1 MKLFKLALFDLRRG
15 IREEWIKL
23 AFAFIV
29 CIACCTLMF
38 SQLLQY
44 NQDNGINENISIS
57 VMDFILYNLRGMKLY
72 SPNMDGQ
79 YLLPAVWMFNQVM
92 IALIVGYY
100 PVRDLNG
107 YGKNT
112 LLRTQSRSRWLLSK
126 LVWIVCMVI
135 AYYIVIYSASFI
147 FALFTGNSLSFMP
160 GEYITRL
167 FYDIDLQDIYVENF
181 VIFIITMPML
191 TSIVASIVQVMMS
204 YIISPFISFLAIIV
218 VMLSSTYIS
227 NPALIGN
234 ASMVIR
240 SRFAT
245 PVGFTV
251 EETVLYLAI
260 YLIAALIIGLVYFGN
275 KDILNKD

>member
-15 IREEWIKL
+15 MREEWIKL

-245 PVGFTV
+245 PVGFTA

-260 YLIAALIIGLVYFGN
+260 YLIAALIIGFVYFGN

>member
-15 IREEWIKL
+15 IREEWIKF

-29 CIACCTLMF
+29 CIACCSLMCYQLTLYK
-38 SQLLQY
+38 QA
-44 NQDNGINENISIS
+44 NNINDNVSIT

-112 LLRTQSRSRWLLSK
+112 LLRTQSRARWLLSK
-126 LVWIVCMVI
+126 LMWIVCMVTL
-135 AYYIVIYSASFI
+135 YYVVIYSASFI

-160 GEYITRL
+160 GNYITRL
-167 FYDIDLQDIYVENF
+167 FYDINLQDIYVENF
-181 VIFIITMPML
+181 VIFIIVMPLL
-191 TSIVASIVQVMMS
+191 TSIVASILQVMMS
-204 YIISPFISFLAIIV
+204 YIIGPFISFVAIIV
-218 VMLSSTYIS
+218 IMLSSTYIS

-245 PVGFTV
+245 PVGFTA
-251 EETVLYLAI
+251 EENVLCLAI
-260 YLIAALIIGLVYFGN
+260 YLISALIIGFIYFRN
-275 KDILNKD
+275 KDILNRD

>member
-1 MKLFKLALFDLRRG
+1 
-15 IREEWIKL
+15 
-23 AFAFIV
+23 
-29 CIACCTLMF
+29 
-38 SQLLQY
+38 
-44 NQDNGINENISIS
+44 
-57 VMDFILYNLRGMKLY
+57 
-72 SPNMDGQ
+72 
-79 YLLPAVWMFNQVM
+79 
-92 IALIVGYY
+92 
-100 PVRDLNG
+100 
-107 YGKNT
+107 
-112 LLRTQSRSRWLLSK
+112 
-126 LVWIVCMVI
+126 
-135 AYYIVIYSASFI
+135 
-147 FALFTGNSLSFMP
+147 MP

-245 PVGFTV
+245 PVGFTA

-260 YLIAALIIGLVYFGN
+260 YLIAALIIGFVYFGN

>member
-100 PVRDLNG
+100 PVHDLNG

-245 PVGFTV
+245 PVGFTA

-260 YLIAALIIGLVYFGN
+260 YLIAALIIGFVYFGN
-275 KDILNKD
+275 KDIFNKD

>member
-260 YLIAALIIGLVYFGN
+260 YLIAALIIGFVYFGN

>member
-181 VIFIITMPML
+181 VIFIITKPML
-191 TSIVASIVQVMMS
+191 TSIVARIVQVMMS

-260 YLIAALIIGLVYFGN
+260 YLIAALIIGFVYFGN

>member
-1 MKLFKLALFDLRRG
+1 MKLIKLALFDLRRG
-15 IREEWIKL
+15 IREEWIKF

-29 CIACCTLMF
+29 CIACCSLMCYQLTLYK
-38 SQLLQY
+38 QA
-44 NQDNGINENISIS
+44 NNINDNVSIT

-112 LLRTQSRSRWLLSK
+112 LLRTQSRARWLLSK
-126 LVWIVCMVI
+126 LMWIVCMVTL
-135 AYYIVIYSASFI
+135 YYVVIYSASFI

-160 GEYITRL
+160 GNYITRL
-167 FYDIDLQDIYVENF
+167 FYDINLQDIYVENF
-181 VIFIITMPML
+181 VIFIIVMPLL
-191 TSIVASIVQVMMS
+191 TSIVASILQVMMS
-204 YIISPFISFLAIIV
+204 YIIGPFISFVAIIV
-218 VMLSSTYIS
+218 IMLSSTYIS

-245 PVGFTV
+245 PVGFTA
-251 EETVLYLAI
+251 EENVLCLAI
-260 YLIAALIIGLVYFGN
+260 YLISALIIGFIYFRN
-275 KDILNKD
+275 KDILNRD

>member
-245 PVGFTV
+245 PVGFTA

-260 YLIAALIIGLVYFGN
+260 YLIAALIIGFVYFGN

>member
-29 CIACCTLMF
+29 CIACCTLML

-245 PVGFTV
+245 PVGFTA

-260 YLIAALIIGLVYFGN
+260 YLIAALIIGFVYFGN

>member
-44 NQDNGINENISIS
+44 NRDNGINENITIS

-112 LLRTQSRSRWLLSK
+112 LLRTQSRARWLFSK

-135 AYYIVIYSASFI
+135 AYYVVIYSASFI

-160 GEYITRL
+160 GEYITML

-181 VIFIITMPML
+181 VIFIITMPLL
-191 TSIVASIVQVMMS
+191 TSIVVSIVQVMMS

-245 PVGFTV
+245 PVGFTA

-260 YLIAALIIGLVYFGN
+260 YLIAALIIGFAYFGN

>member
-191 TSIVASIVQVMMS
+191 TSIVATIVQVMMS

-260 YLIAALIIGLVYFGN
+260 YLIAALIIGFVYFGN

>member
-112 LLRTQSRSRWLLSK
+112 LLRTQSRSRWLLSM

-260 YLIAALIIGLVYFGN
+260 YLIAALIIGFVYFGN

>member
-44 NQDNGINENISIS
+44 NQDNRINENISIS

-260 YLIAALIIGLVYFGN
+260 YLIAALIIGFVYFGN

>member
-234 ASMVIR
+234 TSMVIR

-245 PVGFTV
+245 PVGFTA

-260 YLIAALIIGLVYFGN
+260 YLIAALIIGFVYFGN

>member
-160 GEYITRL
+160 GEYITKL

-245 PVGFTV
+245 PVGFTA

-260 YLIAALIIGLVYFGN
+260 YLIAALIIGFVYFGN

>member
-112 LLRTQSRSRWLLSK
+112 LLRTQSRSRRLLSK

-260 YLIAALIIGLVYFGN
+260 YLIAALIIGFVYFGN

>member
-72 SPNMDGQ
+72 SPKMDGQ

-260 YLIAALIIGLVYFGN
+260 YLIAALIIGFVYFGN

>member
-260 YLIAALIIGLVYFGN
+260 YLISALIIGFVYFGN

>member
-1 MKLFKLALFDLRRG
+1 MKLIKLALFDLRRG
-15 IREEWIKL
+15 IREEWIKF

-29 CIACCTLMF
+29 CIACCSLMCYQLTLYK
-38 SQLLQY
+38 QA
-44 NQDNGINENISIS
+44 NNINDNVSIT

-112 LLRTQSRSRWLLSK
+112 LLRTQSRARWLLSK
-126 LVWIVCMVI
+126 LMWIVCMVTL
-135 AYYIVIYSASFI
+135 YYVVIYSASFI

-160 GEYITRL
+160 GNYITRL
-167 FYDIDLQDIYVENF
+167 FYDINLQDIYVENF
-181 VIFIITMPML
+181 VIFIIVMPLL
-191 TSIVASIVQVMMS
+191 TSIVASILQVMMS
-204 YIISPFISFLAIIV
+204 YIIGPFISFVAIIV
-218 VMLSSTYIS
+218 IMLSSTYIS

-245 PVGFTV
+245 PVGFTA
-251 EETVLYLAI
+251 EENVLYLAI
-260 YLIAALIIGLVYFGN
+260 YLIAALIIGFVYFGN
-275 KDILNKD
+275 KDILNRD

>member
-1 MKLFKLALFDLRRG
+1 MKLIKLALFDLKRG
-15 IREEWIKL
+15 IREEWIKF

-29 CIACCTLMF
+29 CLACCTLML
-38 SQLLQY
+38 SQLVQY
-44 NQDNGINENISIS
+44 NQANGINENTAIT
-57 VMDFILYNLRGMKLY
+57 VMDFVLYNLRGMKLY

-79 YLLPAVWMFNQVM
+79 YLLPAVWMFNQIMV
-92 IALIVGYY
+92 ALIVGYY

-107 YGKNT
+107 YGKST
-112 LLRTQSRSRWLLSK
+112 LLRTQSRARWLSSK

-160 GEYITRL
+160 SEYITNL
-167 FYDIDLQDIYVENF
+167 FYDINLKDIYVENF
-181 VIFIITMPML
+181 VIFIIIMPLL

-204 YIISPFISFLAIIV
+204 YIISPFISFLAIIAI
-218 VMLSSTYIS
+218 MLSSTYIS

-245 PVGFTV
+245 PVGFTA
-251 EETVLYLAI
+251 EECLLYLAI
-260 YLIAALIIGLVYFGN
+260 YLVAALVVGFVYFTN

>member
-79 YLLPAVWMFNQVM
+79 YLLPAVWLFNQVM

-260 YLIAALIIGLVYFGN
+260 YLIAALIIGFVYFGN

>member
-23 AFAFIV
+23 DFAFIV

-126 LVWIVCMVI
+126 LVWIVCIVI

-147 FALFTGNSLSFMP
+147 FALFTGNSLSFIP

-167 FYDIDLQDIYVENF
+167 FYYIDLQDIYVENF

-260 YLIAALIIGLVYFGN
+260 YLIAALIIGFVYFGN

>member
-260 YLIAALIIGLVYFGN
+260 YLIAALNIGFVYFGN

>member
-1 MKLFKLALFDLRRG
+1 
-15 IREEWIKL
+15 
-23 AFAFIV
+23 
-29 CIACCTLMF
+29 MF

-260 YLIAALIIGLVYFGN
+260 YLIAALIIGFVYFGN

>member
-245 PVGFTV
+245 PVVFTV

-260 YLIAALIIGLVYFGN
+260 YLIAALIIGFVYFGN